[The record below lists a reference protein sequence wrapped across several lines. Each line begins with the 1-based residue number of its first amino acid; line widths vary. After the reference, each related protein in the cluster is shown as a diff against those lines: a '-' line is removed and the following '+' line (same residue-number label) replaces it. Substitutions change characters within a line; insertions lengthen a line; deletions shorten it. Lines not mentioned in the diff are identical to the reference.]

1 MFQDETLGST
11 QKLRHRNPSKRD
23 PFASF
28 SHSQSAGLEVSRK
41 LLGVHLPGDWTT
53 VFDSSDE
60 GFRYL
65 VTVKLIVT
73 PGIALTAF
81 LFPPILRCSVSCN
94 VYAANN
100 FFGRNGRDRER
111 LIAQKR
117 RAVIGL
123 LAVSPRRIGIV
134 VRAQSLGR
142 CLKGNEAGGA
152 IL

>member
-1 MFQDETLGST
+1 
-11 QKLRHRNPSKRD
+11 
-23 PFASF
+23 
-28 SHSQSAGLEVSRK
+28 
-41 LLGVHLPGDWTT
+41 LGVHLSGDWTT
-53 VFDSSDE
+53 VFDLSDE

-65 VTVKLIVT
+65 VLTVKLIVT

-81 LFPPILRCSVSCN
+81 LFPPILRCGVSCN

-100 FFGRNGRDRER
+100 FVGRNGRDHER

-142 CLKGNEAGGA
+142 ILKGNEAGGA